1 MPHSSASPSS
11 ARSKRCA
18 PRSHDPYLE
27 RATLRGAIPGQPRR
41 LYNESVRA
49 QLAFA
54 AAALFLV
61 LAAASAAADAP
72 SLRVNDVTVTE
83 GDSGAK
89 NAVFTVV
96 LSASSADPVSVDYA
110 TVNGSAKAPED
121 YTAASGTLT
130 FAPGE
135 LSKQVTV
142 AVAGDTLDEPHETYS
157 VELANPVGATI
168 GDGRGAGTIL
178 DNDPQVS
185 ISVDDVARAE
195 ANGPATFSVSLSK
208 ASGKVVTVAYA
219 TADGSALA
227 GDDYSARNG
236 TLVFLA
242 GDASKL
248 VSVPL
253 VNDEIAEDDETFTIT
268 LSSAVNASLTDAQ
281 GVGTI
286 VDDDAEQTP
295 PPPPP
300 PPDENPPPPPPDE
313 NPPPPPPDENPPPP
327 PDDNPPPDDPPADPP
342 PVEEPPAD
350 PPNQA
355 PDCSGVQPSPSR
367 LWSPNHKLRLV
378 TLSGVTDADGDD
390 VSYEVRSVT
399 QDEPVGRGPDAL
411 RGSAANE
418 IWLRAQ
424 RSGRGD
430 GRVYRIAYV
439 ASDGH
444 GNSCDG
450 TALVGV
456 PHDWSHPW
464 AIDSG
469 ESFDSFSHAP

>member
-1 MPHSSASPSS
+1 V
-11 ARSKRCA
+11 
-18 PRSHDPYLE
+18 
-27 RATLRGAIPGQPRR
+27 
-41 LYNESVRA
+41 SVRA

-72 SLRVNDVTVTE
+72 SLVVSDVTVTE

-110 TVNGSAKAPED
+110 TADGSAKAPDD
-121 YTAASGTLT
+121 YAAASGTLT

-135 LSKQVTV
+135 LSKRVTI
-142 AVAGDTLDEPHETYS
+142 AVAGDILDEPHETYS
-157 VELANPVGATI
+157 VDLSNAVGATI
-168 GDGRGAGTIL
+168 ADGRGAGTIL
-178 DNDPQVS
+178 DNDPEVS
-185 ISVDDVARAE
+185 ISLDDVTRAE
-195 ANGPATFSVSLSK
+195 ANGPATFNVSLSK

-219 TADGSALA
+219 SADGSAVA
-227 GDDYSARNG
+227 GNDYGSRSG
-236 TLVFLA
+236 TLIFLA
-242 GDASKL
+242 GDTSKS

-253 VNDEIAEDDETFTIT
+253 VDDEIAEGEETFTVS
-268 LSSAVNASLTDAQ
+268 LSSAVNASLADAV

-286 VDDDAEQTP
+286 LDDDAEQTP

-300 PPDENPPPPPPDE
+300 PDDNPPPPPPDDNPPPPPPPDDNPPPPPDE
-313 NPPPPPPDENPPPP
+313 NPPP
-327 PDDNPPPDDPPADPP
+327 DDPPGGDPP

-355 PDCSGVQPSPSR
+355 PDCSQVQPSSSR
-367 LWSPNHKLRLV
+367 LWSPNHKLRLIA
-378 TLSGVTDADGDD
+378 LGGVTDADGDEVLYD
-390 VSYEVRSVT
+390 VRSVT
-399 QDEPVGRGPDAL
+399 QDEPVGRGPDAV

-418 IWLRAQ
+418 IWLRAE

-430 GRVYRIAYV
+430 GRVYRIEYV

-444 GNSCDG
+444 GNSCGG

-456 PHDWSHPW
+456 PHDWSHRW
-464 AIDSG
+464 AVDSG
-469 ESFDSFSHAP
+469 DSFDSFARAT

>member
-1 MPHSSASPSS
+1 
-11 ARSKRCA
+11 
-18 PRSHDPYLE
+18 
-27 RATLRGAIPGQPRR
+27 
-41 LYNESVRA
+41 VRA

-72 SLRVNDVTVTE
+72 SLTVNDVTVTE

-89 NAVFTVV
+89 NAVFTVA
-96 LSASSADPVSVDYA
+96 LSASSASPVTVDFA
-110 TVNGSAKAPED
+110 TVDGSAKSPDD
-121 YTAASGTLT
+121 YAAASGTLT

-135 LSKQVTV
+135 LSKRVTV
-142 AVAGDTLDEPHETYS
+142 AVAGDALDEPHETYS
-157 VELANPVGATI
+157 VELANAVGATI
-168 GDGRGAGTIL
+168 ADARGAGTIL
-178 DNDPQVS
+178 DNDPEVS
-185 ISVDDVARAE
+185 LSVDDVSRAE
-195 ANGPATFSVSLSK
+195 ANGPATFTVSLSK

-219 TADGSALA
+219 TADGSAVV
-227 GDDYSARNG
+227 GNDYGARSG

-242 GDASKL
+242 GDTSKS
-248 VSVPL
+248 VSAPL
-253 VNDEIAEDDETFTIT
+253 VDDDVAEGDETFTVM
-268 LSSAVNASLTDAQ
+268 LSSAVNASLADPQ

-300 PPDENPPPPPPDE
+300 DENPPPPPDD
-313 NPPPPPPDENPPPP
+313 NPPPPPDENPPPP
-327 PDDNPPPDDPPADPP
+327 PDETPPPVEEPPSDDPP

-355 PDCSGVQPSPSR
+355 PDCSGVQTSPSR

-378 TLSGVTDADGDD
+378 TLGGVTDADGDE

-399 QDEPVGRGPDAL
+399 QDEPVGRGPDAV

-424 RSGRGD
+424 RSGHGD
-430 GRVYRIAYV
+430 GRVYRIEYV
-439 ASDGH
+439 ASDGN
-444 GNSCDG
+444 GNSCGG

-456 PHDWSHPW
+456 PHDWRHRS
-464 AIDSG
+464 AVDSG
-469 ESFDSFSHAP
+469 GAFDSLASER

>member
-1 MPHSSASPSS
+1 M
-11 ARSKRCA
+11 
-18 PRSHDPYLE
+18 
-27 RATLRGAIPGQPRR
+27 
-41 LYNESVRA
+41 SVRA

-72 SLRVNDVTVTE
+72 SLTVNDVTVTE

-89 NAVFTVV
+89 NAVFTVA
-96 LSASSADPVSVDYA
+96 LSASSADPVTVDYA
-110 TVNGSAKAPED
+110 TVDGSAKAPDD
-121 YTAASGTLT
+121 YAAASGTLT

-157 VELANPVGATI
+157 VELANAVGATI
-168 GDGRGAGTIL
+168 ADGRGAGTIL

-195 ANGPATFSVSLSK
+195 ANGPAAFTVSLSK

-227 GDDYSARNG
+227 ENDYGARSG

-242 GDASKL
+242 GESSKS

-253 VNDEIAEDDETFTIT
+253 VDDDVAEGDETFTVT
-268 LSSAVNASLTDAQ
+268 LSSAVNASLADAQ

-286 VDDDAEQTP
+286 VDDDADQT

-313 NPPPPPPDENPPPP
+313 SPPPPPDENPPPP
-327 PDDNPPPDDPPADPP
+327 PDESPPPDDPPSDGPP

-350 PPNQA
+350 PPNEA
-355 PDCSGVQPSPSR
+355 PDCSAAQPSPGR

-378 TLSGVTDADGDD
+378 TLGGVTDADGDE
-390 VSYEVRSVT
+390 VSYDVLSVT

-424 RSGRGD
+424 RSGHGD
-430 GRVYRIAYV
+430 GRVYRIEYV

-444 GNSCDG
+444 GNSCGG

-456 PHDWSHPW
+456 PHDWSHRW
-464 AIDSG
+464 AVDSG
-469 ESFDSFSHAP
+469 GSYDSFAHES

>member
-1 MPHSSASPSS
+1 
-11 ARSKRCA
+11 
-18 PRSHDPYLE
+18 
-27 RATLRGAIPGQPRR
+27 
-41 LYNESVRA
+41 VRA

-72 SLRVNDVTVTE
+72 SLTVNDVTVTE

-96 LSASSADPVSVDYA
+96 LSASSADPVTVDYA
-110 TVNGSAKAPED
+110 TVDGSAKAPDD
-121 YTAASGTLT
+121 YAAGSGTLT

-168 GDGRGAGTIL
+168 ADGRGAGTIL

-185 ISVDDVARAE
+185 LSVDDVTRSE
-195 ANGPATFSVSLSK
+195 GNGPATFSVSLSK

-227 GDDYSARNG
+227 GDDYAARSG

-242 GDASKL
+242 GDTSKS

-253 VNDEIAEDDETFTIT
+253 VDDEIAEGEETFAVT
-268 LSSAVNASLTDAQ
+268 LSSAVNASLADAQ

-286 VDDDAEQTP
+286 VDDDAEQT
-295 PPPPP
+295 
-300 PPDENPPPPPPDE
+300 PPPPPPDE

-327 PDDNPPPDDPPADPP
+327 PDESPPPPPDEKPPPEDPPGGEPP
-342 PVEEPPAD
+342 PVVEPPAD
-350 PPNQA
+350 PPNEA
-355 PDCSGVQPSPSR
+355 PDCSAVEPSPSR

-378 TLSGVTDADGDD
+378 TLGGAADADGDT

-399 QDEPVGRGPDAL
+399 QDEPVGRGPDAVQ
-411 RGSAANE
+411 GSAANE
-418 IWLRAQ
+418 LWLRAQ

-430 GRVYRIAYV
+430 GRVYRIEYA

-444 GNSCDG
+444 GNSCGG

-456 PHDWSHPW
+456 PHDWKHQS
-464 AIDSG
+464 AVDSG
-469 ESFDSFSHAP
+469 GSFDSFARAD

>member
-1 MPHSSASPSS
+1 
-11 ARSKRCA
+11 
-18 PRSHDPYLE
+18 
-27 RATLRGAIPGQPRR
+27 
-41 LYNESVRA
+41 VRA

-72 SLRVNDVTVTE
+72 SLTVNDATVTE

-89 NAVFTVV
+89 NAVFTVA
-96 LSASSADPVSVDYA
+96 LSASSADPVTVDYA
-110 TVNGSAKAPED
+110 TVDGSAKAPDD
-121 YTAASGTLT
+121 YAAANGTLT

-157 VELANPVGATI
+157 LELANPVGATPA
-168 GDGRGAGTIL
+168 DGRGAGTIL

-185 ISVDDVARAE
+185 ISVDDVTRAE
-195 ANGPATFSVSLSK
+195 ANGPASFTVSLSK
-208 ASGKVVTVAYA
+208 ASGKIVTVAYA

-227 GDDYSARNG
+227 GNDYGARSG

-242 GDASKL
+242 GDSSKS

-253 VNDEIAEDDETFTIT
+253 VDDEIAEGEETFTVA
-268 LSSAVNASLTDAQ
+268 LSRAVNASLADAQ
-281 GVGTI
+281 GAGTI
-286 VDDDAEQTP
+286 LDDDAGETP
-295 PPPPP
+295 PPPPPDENPPPPP
-300 PPDENPPPPPPDE
+300 PPDENPPPPPP
-313 NPPPPPPDENPPPP
+313 PDE
-327 PDDNPPPDDPPADPP
+327 NPPPDDPPDDDPP

-378 TLSGVTDADGDD
+378 TLGGVTDADGDE
-390 VSYEVRSVT
+390 VSYEVQWVT
-399 QDEPVGRGPDAL
+399 QDEPVGRGPDAV
-411 RGSAANE
+411 RGSARNG
-418 IWLRAQ
+418 IWLRAE
-424 RSGRGD
+424 RSGQGD
-430 GRVYRIAYV
+430 GRVYRIEYV
-439 ASDGH
+439 ASDGQ
-444 GNSCDG
+444 GNSCGG

-456 PHDWSHPW
+456 PHDWKRRS
-464 AIDSG
+464 AVDSG
-469 ESFDSFSHAP
+469 GSFDSFARET